1 MLHIKLFMRIRNVR
15 YLRLALLLLLT
26 SCSVSKFIPDG
37 SYLLDKV
44 EVVSDTKAVK
54 PAEVSSYVKQY
65 PNNRWFS
72 TVKIPLY
79 IYSLSGV
86 DSTKWRNRFVRKLG
100 DAPVIYDEALAQR
113 SASDITRALQNK
125 GYMRASVEVQ
135 KRISKKRVK
144 VTYQLHTGPQYTV
157 RGLSYDWQDA
167 RVENL
172 VQQSFRWNLY
182 SGMPFDVNQLNAER
196 QRIASFLQSNG
207 YYKFH
212 KDYITFTAD
221 TTLNSMMVDLTLHL
235 LPYAKQGTNTPH
247 PQYTIDRIRILT
259 DFDLSKALTGGQTL
273 AYDSIR
279 REGLDIYYQKS
290 VPIRPNVLAN
300 SVYMA
305 SGEPYNEQKTQNTQN
320 AFSRLGAIR
329 YTDIRF
335 DEKETD
341 RPDNPQLDCYIL
353 FTRNKQKSISA
364 ELEGTNSSGDLGAA
378 ASISFQNK
386 NLFKG
391 SELFTFKLRGAYEAV
406 TGLQGYTNENYT
418 EYGAE
423 ASINFPRFLFPFLSR
438 DFKKRIRA
446 TSEID
451 IQYNSQNRPEFS
463 RRVASVSWSY
473 KWTSKRNLQHKVDL
487 IDLNYVYMPWIS
499 PTFKKNYLDSVSNR
513 NAILKYNY
521 ENLFIMK
528 IGYGVSYHSGG
539 ANSHTATGN
548 SCFVRFNVETAGNA
562 LYGLSHLLRDK
573 RNSDGQYTVANIAY
587 AQYVKGDIDYAK
599 SFRIDSKN
607 SIVFHTALGVAYPYG
622 NSSVLPFEKRY
633 FSGGANSVRGWSVR
647 RLGPGKFAG
656 NDRNIDFINQSG
668 DIKLDLNLEYRTH
681 LFWKINGALFVDA
694 GNIWTIREYE
704 DQPGGAFHFDTFYK
718 QIAMSYGMGLRF
730 DFDYF
735 ILRFDGGM
743 KALNPIYDGKDR
755 YPILKPDLSRDFA
768 FHFAVGYPF

>member
-1 MLHIKLFMRIRNVR
+1 MKIPNVR
-15 YLRLALLLLLT
+15 YGWLALLLLLT

-37 SYLLDKV
+37 SHLLDRV

-54 PAEVSSYVKQY
+54 PSEVSGYVRQY

-72 TVKIPLY
+72 TVKVPLY
-79 IYSLSGV
+79 IYSLSGL

-100 DAPVIYDEALAQR
+100 DAPVIYDETLAQR
-113 SASDITRALQNK
+113 SATDIKRALQNK

-135 KRISKKRVK
+135 KQVVKKRMK
-144 VTYQLHTGPQYTV
+144 VTYLLHTGPRYAV
-157 RGLSYDWQDA
+157 RNIAYDWQDPQM
-167 RVENL
+167 EDL
-172 VQQSFRWNLY
+172 IQQSFQWNLRA
-182 SGMPFDVNQLNAER
+182 GMPFDVNLLNTER
-196 QRIASFLQSNG
+196 QRVTAFLQSNG

-221 TTLNSMMVDLTLHL
+221 TTLNAMTVDLTLHL
-235 LPYAKQGTNTPH
+235 LPYTKENEKTSH
-247 PQYTIDRIRILT
+247 PKYTIDRIRVFT
-259 DFDLSKALTGGQTL
+259 DFDLSKALTGGRLQT
-273 AYDSIR
+273 YDSIR
-279 REGLDIYYQKS
+279 YEGLDIYYRKKI
-290 VPIRPNVLAN
+290 PLRPNVLAN

-305 SGEPYNEQKTQNTQN
+305 SGEPYNEQKAQSTQN
-320 AFSRLGAIR
+320 AFSRLGALR

-335 DEKETD
+335 DEK
-341 RPDNPQLDCYIL
+341 PSGQSANPQLDCYVL
-353 FTRNKQKSISA
+353 LTRNKQNSISA

-378 ASISFQNK
+378 ASVSFQNK

-423 ASINFPRFLFPFLSR
+423 ASINFPRFLFPFLSK
-438 DFKKRIRA
+438 DFRKHIRA
-446 TSEID
+446 TSEVD

-473 KWTSKRNLQHKVDL
+473 KWSSKRNMQHKVDL

-499 PTFKKNYLDSVSNR
+499 PTFKKNYLDSVSNQ

-539 ANSHTATGN
+539 ASLRTATGN
-548 SCFVRFNVETAGNA
+548 SYFVRFSAETAGNA
-562 LYGLSHLLRDK
+562 LYGLSHLFGNK
-573 RNSDGQYTVANIAY
+573 RGTDGQYTIANIAY

-607 SIVFHTALGVAYPYG
+607 SIVFHTAIGVAYPYG

-704 DQPGGAFHFDTFYK
+704 EQPGGAFHFDTFYK
-718 QIAMSYGMGLRF
+718 QIAMSYGMGIRF

-743 KALNPIYDGKDR
+743 KALNPVYDGRDR
-755 YPILKPDLSRDFA
+755 YPILKPSLDRDFA

>member
-1 MLHIKLFMRIRNVR
+1 MKIPNVR
-15 YLRLALLLLLT
+15 YGWLAWLFLFT
-26 SCSVSKFIPDG
+26 SCSVSKFVPDG
-37 SYLLDKV
+37 SHLLDKV

-54 PAEVSSYVKQY
+54 PAEVSGYVRQY

-72 TVKIPLY
+72 TVKVPLY
-79 IYSLSGV
+79 IYSLSGL

-100 DAPVIYDEALAQR
+100 DAPVIYDETLAQR
-113 SASDITRALQNK
+113 SATDISRALQNK
-125 GYMRASVEVQ
+125 GYMRARVEVRKQ
-135 KRISKKRVK
+135 IVKKRVK
-144 VTYQLHTGPQYTV
+144 VTYLLHTGPRYVV
-157 RGLSYDWQDA
+157 RNVAYDWQDPQ
-167 RVENL
+167 VENL
-172 VQQSFRWNLY
+172 MRQSYQWGLHA
-182 SGMPFDVNQLNAER
+182 GMPFDVNRLNTER
-196 QRIASFLQSNG
+196 QRITTFLQSNG

-221 TTLNSMMVDLTLHL
+221 TTLNTLAVDLTLHL
-235 LPYAKQGTNTPH
+235 LPYVRQEEKTLH
-247 PQYTIDRIRILT
+247 PRYTLDRIRILT
-259 DFDLSKALTGGQTL
+259 DFDLSKALTGGNSR

-279 REGLDIYYQKS
+279 YEGLDIYYHKKL
-290 VPIRPNVLAN
+290 PLRPNVLAN

-305 SGEPYNEQKTQNTQN
+305 TGEPYDEQKSQRTQN
-320 AFSRLGAIR
+320 AFSRLGALR
-329 YTDIRF
+329 YADIRF
-335 DEKETD
+335 DEIKTD
-341 RPDNPQLDCYIL
+341 SSANPQLDCYIL
-353 FTRNKQKSISA
+353 LTRNKQNSISA

-378 ASISFQNK
+378 ATVSFQNK

-423 ASINFPRFLFPFLSR
+423 ASVNFPRFLFPFLSK
-438 DFKKRIRA
+438 DFRKRIRA

-451 IQYNSQNRPEFS
+451 IQYNWQNRPEFS

-473 KWTSKRNLQHKVDL
+473 KWSSKRNMQHKVDL

-499 PTFKKNYLDSVSNR
+499 PTFKKNYLDSVSNQ

-539 ANSHTATGN
+539 ASSRTATGN

-562 LYGLSHLLRDK
+562 LYGLSHLFGNK
-573 RNSDGQYTVANIAY
+573 RNADGQYTIASIAY

-647 RLGPGKFAG
+647 RLGPGRFAG

-681 LFWKINGALFVDA
+681 LFWKVNGALFVDA

-704 DQPGGAFHFDTFYK
+704 EQPGGAFRFNTFYK
-718 QIAMSYGMGLRF
+718 QIAMSYGMGVRF

-743 KALNPIYDGKDR
+743 KALNPVYDGKDR
-755 YPILKPDLSRDFA
+755 YPILKPDLGRDFA